1 MPPMPVLPPGRT
13 RADRASRGRR
23 LRAGVT
29 SLTALALALLASDSP
44 PRAAAQAS
52 PERSVSLGSG
62 AWSWFSD
69 PRAVHHRGRHRRT
82 YVGWIDGRG
91 SVVVASMDL
100 DTGARRKAIL
110 KREMQR
116 DDHINPSLHVRA
128 DGRIMAFY
136 GPHGGPR
143 AKMYYRVTRRPEDI
157 TSWGPTHTMST
168 NSRGT
173 HGFCYSNPLQL
184 GGWTYVFWRGGNL
197 QPTYSRSSDGGR
209 TWSRAREMISAVD
222 GRATRPYMRPYVK
235 YATDGGKIHL
245 AFTETNPGT
254 LDTSIHY
261 AAYRNNGY
269 YRANGT
275 LIGSASTGPLRPR
288 AAEKLYDAKRQGG
301 KAWIYD
307 VAHDGHGRP
316 VVVYAEIRSSS
327 DHRYHYAR
335 WTGRRWLDRTL
346 VSTSSLRDDYSPGI
360 SLDHDDPSIAY
371 LSRKVAGK
379 REVEI
384 WATADGGQTWAHRPV
399 TRSSTVDNIRPI
411 SPRRLPAG
419 EDLEVLWMRGAYPSF
434 TTYATTI
441 TGTRREVVAAAQEQ
455 ARTKRVK

>member
-1 MPPMPVLPPGRT
+1 MSSPRFDPWLIPATISSGGDSTSPSDAKRTQSTGVPSVAKPRVPSSNSTSSTHSGARVVIPRPMALRFESGAITASSTSGSSSSARRMACKPVAPMPSSFVSRTFMPLRQDRVRAYDNRKGPCRRNSPPEAVLVPPMPVLPPG
-13 RADRASRGRR
+13 
-23 LRAGVT
+23 
-29 SLTALALALLASDSP
+29 P

-69 PRAVHHRGRHRRT
+69 PRGMHHRGRHCRT

-173 HGFCYSNPLQL
+173 HGFCYSNPLQI

-235 YATDGGKIHL
+235 YATDGG
-245 AFTETNPGT
+245 
-254 LDTSIHY
+254 
-261 AAYRNNGY
+261 R
-269 YRANGT
+269 
-275 LIGSASTGPLRPR
+275 
-288 AAEKLYDAKRQGG
+288 
-301 KAWIYD
+301 
-307 VAHDGHGRP
+307 
-316 VVVYAEIRSSS
+316 
-327 DHRYHYAR
+327 
-335 WTGRRWLDRTL
+335 
-346 VSTSSLRDDYSPGI
+346 STSP
-360 SLDHDDPSIAY
+360 
-371 LSRKVAGK
+371 
-379 REVEI
+379 
-384 WATADGGQTWAHRPV
+384 
-399 TRSSTVDNIRPI
+399 
-411 SPRRLPAG
+411 SPRR
-419 EDLEVLWMRGAYPSF
+419 
-434 TTYATTI
+434 
-441 TGTRREVVAAAQEQ
+441 
-455 ARTKRVK
+455 